1 MWSEWQTKLKTDAK
15 IPTYLLWD
23 MDLDNFDVQRSKK
36 LIAQRVAERG
46 DIEDF
51 YTMFALYGGVDK
63 VREIYKKEVQS
74 LNPRAMAFICA
85 AFDLKKE
92 ELKCYTQK
100 RSQLI
105 PWNY

>member
-1 MWSEWQTKLKTDAK
+1 MWSGWQTKLNPDAK

-23 MDLDNFDVQRSKK
+23 MDVDNLDVHRSRR

-46 DIEDF
+46 DLADF

-63 VREIYKKEVQS
+63 VREIYKKDVQS

-100 RSQLI
+100 RSQRI